1 MELSDKVKK
10 TLESIDSAL
19 KDAEKKID
27 ESTSEAKDMFLKEKA
42 KLDKFIEDK
51 KQSWEETIRSGQE
64 NLEKLKYLIQSL
76 EEKLPKLSQVG
87 EATFDFAKKE
97 VLDTLGQLLQLL
109 TAIHTKI
116 GIGFQ
121 TITKKAI
128 DQIQQFITKVEAL
141 EFQAISQ
148 IDTERASLVAYLH
161 QFSDQLKKEYAENER
176 MAKFSTEMTESFNH
190 LKNAFKGLFS

>member
-51 KQSWEETIRSGQE
+51 KQSWEETIQSGQE

-87 EATFDFAKKE
+87 EASFDFAKKE
-97 VLDTLGQLLQLL
+97 TLDTLGQLLQLL

-148 IDTERASLVAYLH
+148 IDTDRATLVAHLH

>member
-97 VLDTLGQLLQLL
+97 TLDTLGQLLELL
-109 TAIHTKI
+109 TAIHSKM

-121 TITKKAI
+121 PITKKAV
-128 DQIQQFITKVEAL
+128 DKIQQFVAQIEVL

-148 IDTERASLVAYLH
+148 IDTDRATLVAYLH

>member
-128 DQIQQFITKVEAL
+128 DQIQQFIIKVEAL

-148 IDTERASLVAYLH
+148 IDTERASLVANLH

>member
-10 TLESIDSAL
+10 TLESVDAAL

-42 KLDKFIEDK
+42 KLDKFIEGK
-51 KQSWEETIRSGQE
+51 KQSWEETIQSGQE

-97 VLDTLGQLLQLL
+97 TLDTLAQLLELL
-109 TAIHTKI
+109 TAIHSKM

-121 TITKKAI
+121 PITQKGMDK
-128 DQIQQFITKVEAL
+128 IQQFITQLNVL

-148 IDTERASLVAYLH
+148 IDTDRAALVAYLH

>member
-128 DQIQQFITKVEAL
+128 DQIQQFIIKVEAL